1 VISAAREALS
11 FDQALLVA
19 RERAARLEA
28 ELVPIAHAAG
38 RRLAEDIPARVDLP
52 GFTGSAMDGYAV
64 RAQDL
69 PGTVRIV
76 GESAAGA
83 AWGGQLAR
91 AEAVR
96 ISTGGP
102 MPDGAD
108 AVVRLEDAREQDGA
122 LSVDRTIAT
131 GRDVR
136 ERGEVIRRGQMLLA
150 AGAIVASHAVGA
162 IAAVGHAAVRCVR
175 RPRVAILGSG
185 NELVPAGA
193 ELPPF
198 TVYDSNRPGVAAQA
212 CAAGALVV
220 AQETVADDP
229 AATRSAI
236 ERLLGGGGGEP
247 PDLLVTVGG
256 ISRGRHDH
264 LRAAL
269 AEAGVDEVFFGLAVA
284 PCRPTWLGQR
294 DDQLVLG
301 LPGNPVSAAVAL
313 HMLGRPLLGDD
324 DGWDR
329 RAALAGPF
337 RVRPGRA
344 EIMLCREEGN
354 ALRPLPKQGSHV
366 VTSLARATALALI
379 EADRDQVGAGERVRF
394 SSLP

>member
-1 VISAAREALS
+1 
-11 FDQALLVA
+11 
-19 RERAARLEA
+19 
-28 ELVPIAHAAG
+28 
-38 RRLAEDIPARVDLP
+38 
-52 GFTGSAMDGYAV
+52 M
-64 RAQDL
+64 
-69 PGTVRIV
+69 
-76 GESAAGA
+76 
-83 AWGGQLAR
+83 
-91 AEAVR
+91 
-96 ISTGGP
+96 
-102 MPDGAD
+102 
-108 AVVRLEDAREQDGA
+108 
-122 LSVDRTIAT
+122 
-131 GRDVR
+131 R
-136 ERGEVIRRGQMLLA
+136 ERGEVIRGGQMLLA

-185 NELVPAGA
+185 SELVPPGA

-198 TVYDSNRPGVAAQA
+198 AVYDSNRPGVAAQA

-229 AATRSAI
+229 AATCSAI

-247 PDLLVTVGG
+247 PDLLVTAGG
-256 ISRGRHDH
+256 IARGRHDH

-284 PCRPTWLGQR
+284 PAGRPGWA
-294 DDQLVLG
+294 
-301 LPGNPVSAAVAL
+301 SAATSWSLAYR
-313 HMLGRPLLGDD
+313 GIPSPPLWPSTCSGVLCLVTTTAGM
-324 DGWDR
+324 R
-329 RAALAGPF
+329 RAPLAAPC

-344 EIMLCREEGN
+344 EMTLCREEVD

-379 EADRDQVGAGERVRF
+379 EADRDEVGAGERVRF